1 MLSGHLNV
9 FCEPYPCGLWE
20 NSLPE
25 VVTASGQFP
34 RKPPLSVEGR
44 LSFAS
49 LGFYQDWPAIMEER
63 AADSHVL
70 VMSGWPHSPA
80 HQPRSHESS
89 HG

>member
-49 LGFYQDWPAIMEER
+49 LGFYQDPMSER
-63 AADSHVL
+63 L
-70 VMSGWPHSPA
+70 VSGVSPPGSLLWG
-80 HQPRSHESS
+80 QTDVPVGSESRLGS
-89 HG
+89 